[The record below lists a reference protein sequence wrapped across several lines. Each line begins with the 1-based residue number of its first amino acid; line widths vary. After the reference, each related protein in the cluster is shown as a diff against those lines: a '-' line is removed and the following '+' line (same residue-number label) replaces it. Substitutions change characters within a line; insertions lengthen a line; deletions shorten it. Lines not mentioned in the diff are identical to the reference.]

1 MESWRMVELNLSA
14 GQSCRGRDRHVD
26 TGPVG
31 VRWDELKGRIDT
43 YTLPCVKWIASGK
56 LVHSAGTSAGAL
68 WWPRWVGWGEWGE
81 AHQGAEICILTADW
95 LGYTAE
101 TNTTVQSNYTPNNN
115 NNNVPYALALLF
127 PNALK
132 LTFSFMHIKS
142 LNIYLALLGQWPC
155 NSLSLNII
163 IFKIITVK

>member
-1 MESWRMVELNLSA
+1 MST
-14 GQSCRGRDRHVD
+14 H
-26 TGPVG
+26 
-31 VRWDELKGRIDT
+31 
-43 YTLPCVKWIASGK
+43 
-56 LVHSAGTSAGAL
+56 
-68 WWPRWVGWGEWGE
+68 
-81 AHQGAEICILTADW
+81 TADS

-142 LNIYLALLGQWPC
+142 LNIYLALLGQ
-155 NSLSLNII
+155 
-163 IFKIITVK
+163 